1 MWKFFKIHVS
11 GFCAFQFILNFVFH
25 CAKQS
30 SGLSVFLYYLRTK
43 FCFKQKEISV
53 LSLQDSSGI
62 PSPSLLLS
70 SEFEL
75 INVPTLQLLNPIKM
89 PYSHGPSLTPSPDS
103 CGCFV
108 WAWVG
113 KECLGGEKKKN
124 IFLMNILKIREEEIF
139 KQTWQMC
146 CDN

>member
-53 LSLQDSSGI
+53 LSLQDSSVI

-70 SEFEL
+70 SEFEGSSQCL
-75 INVPTLQLLNPIKM
+75 DWEHMLRFKEDSGVVPEDGTEEMLAENSERELFKDWP
-89 PYSHGPSLTPSPDS
+89 
-103 CGCFV
+103 GC
-108 WAWVG
+108 
-113 KECLGGEKKKN
+113 LKK
-124 IFLMNILKIREEEIF
+124 
-139 KQTWQMC
+139 
-146 CDN
+146 